1 MDAKEFLICM
11 GFVADMANI
20 LNDEAERYTHKTDA
34 LSRLIDLMEEY
45 PSLPCAEVLEA
56 FFEEEE
62 AYDV

>member
-1 MDAKEFLICM
+1 M

-20 LNDEAERYTHKTDA
+20 LTEEAERYANKNDA

-56 FFEEEE
+56 FFEQEEV
-62 AYDV
+62 YDG